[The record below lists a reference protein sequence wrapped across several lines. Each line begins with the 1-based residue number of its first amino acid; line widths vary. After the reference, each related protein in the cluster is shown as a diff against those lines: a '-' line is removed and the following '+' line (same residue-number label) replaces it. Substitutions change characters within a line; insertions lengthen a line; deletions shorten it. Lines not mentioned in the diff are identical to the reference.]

1 MGRHRSDFQQPLT
14 NIVLPI
20 DTAEGQ
26 FVAVYSDRGLAELH
40 FPAADFS
47 CAAST
52 ASETGEWH
60 EMTMAAVRAVFAG
73 MSPERV
79 PPLDIVNHTAFQQA
93 VWAELR
99 KLRCGETVSYGELA
113 ERLGIPGGARAVG
126 NACGANPIPL
136 LIPCHRVLAANGAL
150 GGFSGGLDWKR
161 RLLLRE
167 GVIPTE
173 QKTLFGQWQYSVRIR
188 TSQLSGK

>member
-1 MGRHRSDFQQPLT
+1 MGCDRSDFQQPLT
-14 NIVLPI
+14 KIVLPI
-20 DTAEGQ
+20 DTAAGR

-60 EMTMAAVRAVFAG
+60 EVTVASVRAVLEG
-73 MSPERV
+73 KNPERV
-79 PPLDIVNHTAFQQA
+79 PPLDVENHSAFRQA

-113 ERLGIPGGARAVG
+113 EQLGIPGGARAVG

-136 LIPCHRVLAANGAL
+136 LIPCHRVLAAGGAL

-161 RLLLRE
+161 KLLLRE
-167 GVIPTE
+167 GVVARELLGGTE
-173 QKTLFGQWQYSVRIR
+173 RVRTR
-188 TSQLSGK
+188 NLHEPMLLDF

>member
-20 DTAEGQ
+20 DTAERQ
-26 FVAVYSDRGLAELH
+26 FVAVYSPRGLAELH

-52 ASETGEWH
+52 VSGICEWH
-60 EMTMAAVRAVFAG
+60 ELTVASVRAVLEG
-73 MSPERV
+73 RNPERV
-79 PPLDIVNHTAFQQA
+79 PPLDIANHTAFRQA

-136 LIPCHRVLAANGAL
+136 LIPCHRVLAAGGAL

-161 RLLLRE
+161 KLLLRE
-167 GVIPTE
+167 GVVPTE
-173 QKTLFGQWQYSVRIR
+173 LLGGTERVRTGIH
-188 TSQLSGK
+188 QPMLLDF